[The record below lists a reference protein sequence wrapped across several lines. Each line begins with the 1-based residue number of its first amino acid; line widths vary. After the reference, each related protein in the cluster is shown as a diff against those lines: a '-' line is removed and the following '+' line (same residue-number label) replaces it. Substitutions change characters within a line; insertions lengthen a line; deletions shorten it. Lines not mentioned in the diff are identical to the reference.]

1 MQRTQIMLKE
11 TQYQAL
17 REQARLD
24 RKSMG
29 ELIRDFVDL
38 GLSAPKAKVASR
50 QTGLSSLKGLFR
62 KPGLRGRD
70 HDRHLYGESR

>member
-1 MQRTQIMLKE
+1 MQRTQIMLRE
-11 TQYQAL
+11 AQYQAL

-38 GLSAPKAKVASR
+38 GLSTPKAKAAQR
-50 QTGLSSLKGLFR
+50 RTGLCNLKGLFS